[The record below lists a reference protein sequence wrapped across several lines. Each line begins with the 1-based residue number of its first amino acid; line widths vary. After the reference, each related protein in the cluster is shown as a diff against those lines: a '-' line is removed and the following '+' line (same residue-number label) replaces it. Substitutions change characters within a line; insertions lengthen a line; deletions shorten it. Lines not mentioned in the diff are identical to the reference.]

1 MAPYTNFDPI
11 SSMIGTH
18 THTSAS
24 LFTIQCYITYITIG
38 VYNE

>member
-1 MAPYTNFDPI
+1 MSPYTTIDPI
-11 SSMIGTH
+11 SSKVGRH
-18 THTSAS
+18 TLTSAS